1 MGLGVLFNRQQGW
14 LLRGPFCSIAS
25 RAGSYEDRFVPSP
38 AGLAPTRAVLFHRQQ
53 GWLLRGPFCSIAS
66 RAGSYEGRFVPSP
79 AGLAPTRAVLF
90 HRQRGWLLRGLVV
103 WSVVEFRVSDGWRA
117 GF

>member
-1 MGLGVLFNRQQGW
+1 MLAMGLGVLFN
-14 LLRGPFCSIAS
+14 
-25 RAGSYEDRFVPSP
+25 
-38 AGLAPTRAVLFHRQQ
+38 RQQ

-79 AGLAPTRAVLF
+79 AGVAPTRAGGLVGGRVSGFGRLA
-90 HRQRGWLLRGLVV
+90 RGALSVV
-103 WSVVEFRVSDGWRA
+103 WSDFGDFFEFLDVFGGVVEDFSFFFYPGV